1 MSLYRDTY
9 AQINLRNLKENIETT
24 YKKFKRPLMA
34 VIKADAYGH
43 GYQEVA
49 SYIKDID
56 YIEMF
61 AVATLYEAIEIREL
75 GIEKGILVLG
85 AVPTTKE
92 EIDLAIKYDISLTM
106 ISLEYLHHLTS
117 LIDDKPLKVHIK
129 LDTGMHRIGLT
140 SRQELEELM
149 NTVDR
154 NKFILDGIF
163 THYATADGDDVAF
176 NQQRELFYQMIDGYQ
191 FKYVHCCNSAAM
203 TYHHDTGSNLGR
215 IGIVMYGIDPAGNET
230 DEFKQVMSLFSKVSM
245 VKQINQGERVGY
257 GLTYQAK
264 ENEYIATIPIGYA
277 DGLIRKNQG
286 RKVYIN
292 GNYYQIVGRVCMD
305 QMMVKVDETV
315 KAGDQVEIFGDH
327 ISLASMAK
335 DLETI
340 PYEITCLI
348 SKRVERVYIK

>member
-1 MSLYRDTY
+1 M
-9 AQINLRNLKENIETT
+9 
-24 YKKFKRPLMA
+24 
-34 VIKADAYGH
+34 
-43 GYQEVA
+43 
-49 SYIKDID
+49 
-56 YIEMF
+56 
-61 AVATLYEAIEIREL
+61 
-75 GIEKGILVLG
+75 
-85 AVPTTKE
+85 
-92 EIDLAIKYDISLTM
+92 
-106 ISLEYLHHLTS
+106 HHLTS